1 MQIDE
6 LKKDIILKKGV
17 RYFDFTASA
26 LGLKSVEKAVKKV
39 LLTYANTHSDSS
51 LNSFATQKHYE
62 EARGA
67 IKKSLNLSDEFAL
80 IACGSGSSAA
90 IKKFQE
96 LMGIYAPPRVR
107 ANFLSQI
114 QPKNLPLVIISP
126 YEHHSNELSFREGL
140 CECVRVPL
148 NAGGE
153 IDFDFLQG
161 LLERTR
167 KADKMRQIIASFTLA
182 SNVTGILSDYE
193 RLSTLFRKHNVLVA
207 FDASSF
213 IPYKNIACKYY
224 DALFISAHK
233 LLGGVGSCGLLA
245 IKKSLLGDKPSFAA
259 GGTVGYVSR
268 TSVDYLCDYERIEEA
283 GTPPILQLIRAGLA
297 FRIKDSIGVERIQK
311 QEGCLKEYFFKKAD
325 EFEAQNLG
333 LLTLYA
339 KNVKK
344 RLPIFALNIAGIS
357 PFDLAYHLSKSYQI
371 ETRAGCACAGPYGH
385 DLLGLEDNANL
396 AQKPGWLRVSFH
408 YTHDLSDIDY
418 FFEALKK
425 CIDKLKR

>member
-1 MQIDE
+1 MQINE

-26 LGLKSVEKAVKKV
+26 LGLKSVEKTIKKV
-39 LLTYANTHSDSS
+39 LLSYANTHSDSS

-62 EARGA
+62 EAREY
-67 IKKSLNLSDEFAL
+67 IKKSLNLNDEFAL
-80 IACGSGSSAA
+80 IACGAGSSAA

-96 LMGIYAPPRVR
+96 LLGIYASPKLKEK
-107 ANFLSQI
+107 FLPQMNKS
-114 QPKNLPLVIISP
+114 NLPLVIISP

-148 NAGGE
+148 SKDGE
-153 IDFDFLQG
+153 IDFDFLQS
-161 LLERTR
+161 LLEQVR

-182 SNVTGILSDYE
+182 SNVTGILSDYQK
-193 RLSTLFRKHNVLVA
+193 LYTLFCKHNVLIA

-213 IPYKNIACKYY
+213 IPYKNIACKHY

-233 LLGGVGSCGLLA
+233 LLGGVGSCGLLV
-245 IKKSLLGDKPSFAA
+245 IRKKLLSDKPSFAA

-268 TSVDYLCDYERIEEA
+268 TSVDYLCDYEKLEEA
-283 GTPPILQLIRAGLA
+283 GTPPILQLIRASLA
-297 FRIKDSIGVERIQK
+297 FKVKDSVGVQAIKR
-311 QEGCLKEYFFKKAD
+311 QEECLKEYFFKKAD
-325 EFEAQNLG
+325 EFERENPG

-339 KNVKK
+339 KNIKN
-344 RLPIFALNIAGIS
+344 RLLIFALNIKGIS
-357 PFDLAYHLSKSYQI
+357 PFDLAYYLSKDYKI

-385 DLLGLEDNANL
+385 DLLGLQDNENL
-396 AQKPGWLRVSFH
+396 KQKPGWLRVSFH

-425 CIDKLKR
+425 CVNKLKG